1 MSLLNNEDVF
11 YEKNYCFFTVLLF
24 TLCNSLVFAYSF
36 GMSNE
41 DILDLFDA
49 ISFDYTQLT
58 NIDTNQAKK
67 NLEIILENNGAFS
80 NIFIP

>member
-1 MSLLNNEDVF
+1 MSLLNNEEIF
-11 YEKNYCFFTVLLF
+11 YEKNYSFIVLLF
-24 TLCNSLVFAYSF
+24 TLCTSLVFAYSF